1 MDDTKSNGHDTCRG
15 IRSENGPITCPIPL
29 HFLCKG
35 VLATNSELQSECGNL
50 LSKMRFKMHEGKIRF
65 ES

>member
-1 MDDTKSNGHDTCRG
+1 MDVTESNGHDAYRR
-15 IRSENGPITCPIPL
+15 IRSENGPIRCPIPL

-35 VLATNSELQSECGNL
+35 VLAINSELQSEGGNL

-65 ES
+65 E